1 MISCLK
7 SIKRKKDNKD
17 IKREGGRER
26 ERERERGERE
36 RDSGRARKRERGE
49 RIGKCWG
56 EKGKKERRSARGVE
70 TEKEG

>member
-1 MISCLK
+1 MK

-17 IKREGGRER
+17 IKREGG
-26 ERERERGERE
+26 ERGKEKEKEERE

>member
-1 MISCLK
+1 MTSCLK

-36 RDSGRARKRERGE
+36 RQRESQEEGEGE